1 MLFSGIPFLYYF
13 LPVVLLLYFIAPKCL
28 KNTVLLIA
36 SLFFYAWGEPKIV
49 LIMIASILAGY
60 VSGLLIEAFCHKK
73 IAKIIMIL
81 SVVLQ
86 LGCLVYFKYM
96 DFFIGNFNN
105 VFGTEIP
112 LLKIALPVG
121 ISFYTFQILSYTVD
135 VYRGEMAQKNPI
147 NLATYI
153 AMFPQLI
160 AGPIVRYK
168 DIASELPVQGGLWWG
183 KARRGDNPGKEKSSI
198 GRRFVTEDVAS
209 GIRRFVFGLAKK
221 VLLANQLG
229 ELCDIFRMSQ
239 EKSVLFYWMYAV
251 AFALHIY
258 FDFSGYSDMAI
269 GLGRIFGFHFV
280 ENFNYPFVSGSVTE
294 FWRRW
299 HISLGSWFRDYVY
312 IPLGGNRV
320 PKWRWFLNIFIV
332 WMLTGFWHGAAWNFV
347 VWGLFF
353 AVLLVF
359 EKLCFLKVL
368 EKHKILGHFYVIFA
382 VLISFVIFNASDMG
396 GAFADIGGMFG
407 FAKVPLVTV
416 ETMYYLRSYAMILIL
431 ALIGSTPFIKNT
443 VVKLVSKTSFQKFL
457 VVAEP
462 LILLVLMLVITA
474 YLVDGSF
481 NPFLYFR
488 F

>member
-36 SLFFYAWGEPKIV
+36 SLFFYAWGEPKII

-60 VSGLLIEAFCHKK
+60 VSGLLIEAFRRKRT
-73 IAKIIMIL
+73 AKIVMIV

-96 DFFIGNFNN
+96 DFFIGNFNK

-135 VYRGEMAQKNPI
+135 IYRGEKAQKNPI

-168 DIASELPVQGGLWWG
+168 DIASELPV
-183 KARRGDNPGKEKSSI
+183 
-198 GRRFVTEDVAS
+198 RRFTTEDVAS

-239 EKSVLFYWMYAV
+239 EKSVLFYWLYAV

-280 ENFNYPFVSGSVTE
+280 ENFNYPFISGSVTE

-320 PKWRWFLNIFIV
+320 PKWRWFMNIFIV
-332 WMLTGFWHGAAWNFV
+332 WMLTGFWHGAAWNFII
-347 VWGLFF
+347 WGLFF

-359 EKLCFLKVL
+359 EKLCFLKTL
-368 EKHKILGHFYVIFA
+368 EKHKILGHFYVILA
-382 VLISFVIFNASDMG
+382 VLISFVIFNASDMS
-396 GAFADIGGMFG
+396 GAFSDIVGMFG
-407 FAKVPLVTV
+407 LAKVPFVTT
-416 ETMYYLRSYAMILIL
+416 ETLYYLRSYAVILTL

-443 VVKLVSKTSFQKFL
+443 VVKLASKPGFGKCL

-462 LILLVLMLVITA
+462 LILLALMLVMTA